1 MTEKDKKDD
10 KWISDMVDYGLIKG
24 ESIGMP
30 TFVFLK
36 QQMERIK
43 KECTI
48 VEAFLEKHIKDLQ
61 EKNAKLDAKREKKK
75 EKEEKEEKEEEEL
88 NWKDGPH
95 YHPDVKPEKE

>member
-1 MTEKDKKDD
+1 MTEENKKDD
-10 KWISDMVDYGLIKG
+10 KWISNIVDYGLIKG

-48 VEAFLEKHIKDLQ
+48 VEAFLENHIKELQ
-61 EKNAKLDAKREKKK
+61 EKMDKLETEKKK
-75 EKEEKEEKEEEEL
+75 KEKEEEEL

-95 YHPDVKPEKE
+95 YHPDVKPKKE

>member
-1 MTEKDKKDD
+1 MTEENKKDD
-10 KWISDMVDYGLIKG
+10 KWISNIVDYGLIKG

-48 VEAFLEKHIKDLQ
+48 VEAFLENHIKELQ
-61 EKNAKLDAKREKKK
+61 EKMDKLEAEKK
-75 EKEEKEEKEEEEL
+75 EKEEEEL

>member
-10 KWISDMVDYGLIKG
+10 KWISNIVDYGLIKG

-48 VEAFLEKHIKDLQ
+48 VEAFLENHIKELQ
-61 EKNAKLDAKREKKK
+61 GKMNKLEAEKKK
-75 EKEEKEEKEEEEL
+75 KEKEEEEL